1 MTKEQFSKIVKVIA
15 ESFGVSVEELLSTK
29 KTNRIAMARHTLYRN
44 ITFMGYNLS
53 ETGDLLKRDHAT
65 VRHGIQVYKNVRET
79 DEMFKLKTDIIR
91 QKIKQIAN
99 EE

>member
-1 MTKEQFSKIVKVIA
+1 MTKEQFSKIVNVIA
-15 ESFGVSVEELLSTK
+15 ESFGITTEELLSYK
-29 KTNRIAMARHTLYRN
+29 KTSRVTMARHTLYRN

-53 ETGDLLKRDHAT
+53 ETGDLLNRDHAT
-65 VRHGIQVYKNVRET
+65 VRHGLMVYKNVRET
-79 DEMFKLKTDIIR
+79 DEMFRIKTDNIR